1 MKSCASVVM
10 IASSRRRSAR
20 TAGTAALEAAL
31 EVVLEADPELAAPPT
46 TAFMDPPTTAF
57 IDPSTTA
64 FMDPPTSSAAV
75 AAVGVGAHVPGVS
88 ACPMY
93 PAFFAA
99 TRRGRK

>member
-31 EVVLEADPELAAPPT
+31 EADPELAAPPT
-46 TAFMDPPTTAF
+46 TAFNAPP
-57 IDPSTTA
+57 TTA

-75 AAVGVGAHVPGVS
+75 ASVGVGAHVPGVVPGVS
-88 ACPMY
+88 ACPM
-93 PAFFAA
+93 
-99 TRRGRK
+99 